1 MCSRCYT
8 HSRAPPCSSKK
19 TAMPRTLT
27 RGTPRVRQPRLR
39 RLTAAAW
46 WTTFEVRGAGR
57 TRRRRGAHGGKPV
70 RRGER
75 VVNGFHVQAVGWVL
89 VANARVLTP
98 AEARELSDLWTDL
111 MSVRAADLRQD
122 YPLLRWLLP
131 RSLPLSPATR
141 AAVATLVGRMAAQ
154 HPERFSDT
162 ALRRRR
168 NHWVRQVA
176 LGFALS
182 GLAAILVP
190 LAWPGAATVAPTFFL
205 MGGLCVLPAVTLWR
219 AATTV
224 HYCAPHAQ
232 VIGQAP
238 RHPLSRVR
246 TR

>member
-1 MCSRCYT
+1 VVGQSSSEPIACT
-8 HSRAPPCSSKK
+8 ATIPP
-19 TAMPRTLT
+19 R
-27 RGTPRVRQPRLR
+27 
-39 RLTAAAW
+39 
-46 WTTFEVRGAGR
+46 
-57 TRRRRGAHGGKPV
+57 
-70 RRGER
+70 
-75 VVNGFHVQAVGWVL
+75 AVGEVL
-89 VANARVLTP
+89 PVAV
-98 AEARELSDLWTDL
+98 
-111 MSVRAADLRQD
+111 
-122 YPLLRWLLP
+122 
-131 RSLPLSPATR
+131 
-141 AAVATLVGRMAAQ
+141 MAAQ